1 MNTKIRIGIA
11 EDHLLFRK
19 SICNFLNA
27 TGRCIVVLEQKNG
40 ADIIANI
47 EKYQPDVLLLDL
59 QMPEIDGFETLKL
72 IREKKPLQKVII
84 YSSLYTKKL
93 GMMTFGDKI
102 QDYLPKHTS
111 PDELLK
117 TLIKVYDG

>member
-27 TGRCIVVLEQKNG
+27 TGRCLVVLEQKNG

-47 EKYQPDVLLLDL
+47 EKHQPDVLLLDL

-72 IREKKPLQKVII
+72 IRAKKPLQKVII
-84 YSSLYTKKL
+84 YSSLYPRNL
-93 GMMTFGDKI
+93 GLKVFGDAI

-111 PDELLK
+111 PDGILASVLR
-117 TLIKVYDG
+117 VSDA